1 MKAYSDRQ
9 MESVLPE
16 AMVEPN
22 FTREEV
28 KFSCMQAE
36 KLEGV
41 NAVWQYLDSYRINLI
56 EKSAKFE
63 SEKKLFESHRKKA
76 LEQIHL
82 DLQSQFQ
89 CKIEDFIRKLNE
101 ATHLLTARKQKI
113 DKQSKYITELED
125 KLKSS
130 QYNVT
135 LPVTVQEKALN
146 NQTLFELERENSS
159 LKSAIEFSKKDFEER
174 RFLDNRITEL
184 ETNVNQLTEER
195 DQLQEMVQQLSKE
208 KQESVID
215 DIFKCKT
222 CDAIVSAEQL
232 DQEETTQLVNLSSES
247 SGCHSEVV
255 SIRYDVE
262 DVAVLSELHPLSAEE
277 SRNIW
282 LIFHTS
288 TSQHFVASSIY
299 LKLIN
304 SSWRSEHTQSL
315 QALTELLEACDTNIQ
330 YLQSIQSCLKTS
342 DSSTN
347 DNVVTSVKQLLQKW
361 VQLNVKVY
369 LFQRNV
375 EQQGPICPEQSA
387 TFPNS

>member
-1 MKAYSDRQ
+1 MYSDRQ
-9 MESVLPE
+9 MEFILPE
-16 AMVEPN
+16 AIVEPN
-22 FTREEV
+22 FTRREV
-28 KFSCMQAE
+28 KFLCMQAE
-36 KLEGV
+36 TLEGV
-41 NAVWQYLDSYRINLI
+41 NAVWQYLDSYRNNLI

-63 SEKKLFESHRKKA
+63 SDKKLFESHREKA
-76 LEQIHL
+76 LEHIHL

-135 LPVTVQEKALN
+135 LPAVTVQEKALN

-184 ETNVNQLTEER
+184 EINVNQLTEER

-208 KQESVID
+208 KQESIID
-215 DIFKCKT
+215 NIFECKT
-222 CDAIVSAEQL
+222 CDAFVSAEQL

-247 SGCHSEVV
+247 SSCHSVV
-255 SIRYDVE
+255 ASIGCDVE
-262 DVAVLSELHPLSAEE
+262 DVAVLSELHLLNAEE

-330 YLQSIQSCLKTS
+330 YLQSIQSRLKTS
-342 DSSTN
+342 DSSTD
-347 DNVVTSVKQLLQKW
+347 DNVVTSVKQLLKKW

-375 EQQGPICPEQSA
+375 EKQGPTCPEQSA
-387 TFPNS
+387 TFPK

>member
-1 MKAYSDRQ
+1 MA
-9 MESVLPE
+9 
-16 AMVEPN
+16 
-22 FTREEV
+22 
-28 KFSCMQAE
+28 FSFLFQAE
-36 KLEGV
+36 SLEGV
-41 NAVWQYLDSYRINLI
+41 NAVWQYLDSYRNNLI

-63 SEKKLFESHRKKA
+63 SEKKLFESHREKA

-101 ATHLLTARKQKI
+101 ATRLLTARKQKI

-146 NQTLFELERENSS
+146 NQTRFELERENSS
-159 LKSAIEFSKKDFEER
+159 LKSAIKFSKKDFEELVNWKNTER

-184 ETNVNQLTEER
+184 ETNVNQMTEER

-232 DQEETTQLVNLSSES
+232 DQEETTQPVNLSSES
-247 SGCHSEVV
+247 SGCHSEVA
-255 SIRYDVE
+255 SIGYDVE
-262 DVAVLSELHPLSAEE
+262 DVAELSELHLSNSEE
-277 SRNIW
+277 SRDIW

-288 TSQHFVASSIY
+288 TSQHIVASSMY

-304 SSWRSEHTQSL
+304 CSWRLEHTQTL
-315 QALTELLEACDTNIQ
+315 RALVLI
-330 YLQSIQSCLKTS
+330 
-342 DSSTN
+342 
-347 DNVVTSVKQLLQKW
+347 
-361 VQLNVKVY
+361 
-369 LFQRNV
+369 
-375 EQQGPICPEQSA
+375 
-387 TFPNS
+387 

>member
-1 MKAYSDRQ
+1 LA
-9 MESVLPE
+9 
-16 AMVEPN
+16 
-22 FTREEV
+22 
-28 KFSCMQAE
+28 FSFLFQAE

-41 NAVWQYLDSYRINLI
+41 NAVWQYLDSYRNNLI

-63 SEKKLFESHRKKA
+63 SEKKLFESHREKA

-184 ETNVNQLTEER
+184 EINVNQLTKER

-315 QALTELLEACDTNIQ
+315 QALVLI
-330 YLQSIQSCLKTS
+330 
-342 DSSTN
+342 
-347 DNVVTSVKQLLQKW
+347 
-361 VQLNVKVY
+361 
-369 LFQRNV
+369 
-375 EQQGPICPEQSA
+375 
-387 TFPNS
+387 